1 MNLQKMFEMQK
12 ALDERII
19 KEKGLE
25 GQDLLPNLILA
36 LQVELA
42 ECANEWRGFKHWSNN
57 QKPRTKLSTTVGATP
72 ENASFFRCENDNCGE
87 HLSKKDFENLFDPD
101 YEECP
106 ICKVGHVNAFRD
118 KNPLLE
124 EYVDCLHF
132 ILSIG
137 NRLGYLKNNESVDGL
152 KRTTTKGTGVHAFMD
167 VFNAIVYLN
176 DEVICTTIID
186 NELAHYFYENLFS
199 LFNALGETLGFTPE
213 QIEAAYMEKN
223 AVNHQRQQEGY

>member
-12 ALDERII
+12 VLDDRII

-42 ECANEWRGFKHWSNN
+42 ECANEWRGFKHWSNDRE
-57 QKPRTKLSTTVGATP
+57 PRTKIERLCPTCDGTGDENHDINLQYLEEGHATEP
-72 ENASFFRCENDNCGE
+72 YSECRDCNGSGKIGE
-87 HLSKKDFENLFDPD
+87 S
-101 YEECP
+101 
-106 ICKVGHVNAFRD
+106 
-118 KNPLLE
+118 NPLLE

-137 NRLGYLKNNESVDGL
+137 NKLGLNSKKIISSIHLSYLSSTIGFNTERLFSSLMSTAYRLQVMNGKEVQFLDLCVSFFILGERLGFKW
-152 KRTTTKGTGVHAFMD
+152 
-167 VFNAIVYLN
+167 
-176 DEVICTTIID
+176 
-186 NELAHYFYENLFS
+186 
-199 LFNALGETLGFTPE
+199 E

>member
-12 ALDERII
+12 VLDDRII

-25 GQDLLPNLILA
+25 GQDLLPDLILA

-42 ECANEWRGFKHWSNN
+42 ECANEWRGFKHWSNDRE
-57 QKPRTKLSTTVGATP
+57 PRTKIERFCPTCDGTGDENHDINLQYLEEGHATEP
-72 ENASFFRCENDNCGE
+72 YSECRDCNGSGKIGE
-87 HLSKKDFENLFDPD
+87 S
-101 YEECP
+101 
-106 ICKVGHVNAFRD
+106 
-118 KNPLLE
+118 NPLLE

-137 NRLGYLKNNESVDGL
+137 NKLGLNSKKIISSIHLSYLSSTIGFNTERLFSSLMSTAYRLQVMNGKEAQFLDLCVSFFILGERLGFKW
-152 KRTTTKGTGVHAFMD
+152 
-167 VFNAIVYLN
+167 
-176 DEVICTTIID
+176 
-186 NELAHYFYENLFS
+186 
-199 LFNALGETLGFTPE
+199 E

>member
-12 ALDERII
+12 ALDDRII

-106 ICKVGHVNAFRD
+106 ICKVGCVTAFRD

-137 NRLGYLKNNESVDGL
+137 NRLGWNDNETIDDVVVQHLISEKGFDTAKTFSCLLSIAYGFHFSNVE
-152 KRTTTKGTGVHAFMD
+152 KRTY
-167 VFNAIVYLN
+167 I
-176 DEVICTTIID
+176 
-186 NELAHYFYENLFS
+186 S
-199 LFNALGETLGFTPE
+199 LFTTFFELGSKLGFKWE
-213 QIEAAYMEKN
+213 QIEAAYMDKN

>member
-12 ALDERII
+12 VLDERII

-42 ECANEWRGFKHWSNN
+42 ECANEWRGFKHWSNDRE
-57 QKPRTKLSTTVGATP
+57 PRVCAI
-72 ENASFFRCENDNCGE
+72 D
-87 HLSKKDFENLFDPD
+87 KKGQTAKE
-101 YEECP
+101 YY
-106 ICKVGHVNAFRD
+106 

-137 NRLGYLKNNESVDGL
+137 NRLGYLKNNESVDEL

-176 DEVICTTIID
+176 DEVICTTID
-186 NELAHYFYENLFS
+186 NELAHYNYENLFS

-223 AVNHQRQQEGY
+223 AVNHQRQQGGY

>member
-12 ALDERII
+12 VLDDRII
-19 KEKGLE
+19 KEKRLE

-57 QKPRTKLSTTVGATP
+57 QQPNLTKKVNCVDCYGSGDKNVRLLATP
-72 ENASFFRCENDNCGE
+72 RVT
-87 HLSKKDFENLFDPD
+87 
-101 YEECP
+101 CP
-106 ICKVGHVNAFRD
+106 VCHGSGKVID
-118 KNPLLE
+118 SYPLLE

-137 NRLGYLKNNESVDGL
+137 NRLDYNDSETINIILSK
-152 KRTTTKGTGVHAFMD
+152 
-167 VFNAIVYLN
+167 YLN
-176 DEVICTTIID
+176 IRGILNPKWLFSSLISTVAFTRQNYI
-186 NELAHYFYENLFS
+186 NLFIN
-199 LFNALGETLGFTPE
+199 FFTLGKRLGFTIE
-213 QIEAAYMEKN
+213 QIEAAYMDKN

>member
-1 MNLQKMFEMQK
+1 MFEMQK

-42 ECANEWRGFKHWSNN
+42 ECANEWRGFKHWSNDRE
-57 QKPRTKLSTTVGATP
+57 PRTCVI
-72 ENASFFRCENDNCGE
+72 D
-87 HLSKKDFENLFDPD
+87 KKGQTAKE
-101 YEECP
+101 YY
-106 ICKVGHVNAFRD
+106 

-137 NRLGYLKNNESVDGL
+137 NRLGWNDTDTIDDVVVQHLISDKGFDTAKTFSCLLSIAYGFHFSNVE
-152 KRTTTKGTGVHAFMD
+152 KRTY
-167 VFNAIVYLN
+167 I
-176 DEVICTTIID
+176 
-186 NELAHYFYENLFS
+186 S
-199 LFNALGETLGFTPE
+199 LFTTFFELGNKLGFKWE
-213 QIEAAYMEKN
+213 QIEAAYMDKN

>member
-1 MNLQKMFEMQK
+1 MNLEKMFEMQK

-42 ECANEWRGFKHWSNN
+42 ECANEWRNFKHWSNDRE
-57 QKPRTKLSTTVGATP
+57 PRTKHPLETSPNG
-72 ENASFFRCENDNCGE
+72 
-87 HLSKKDFENLFDPD
+87 
-101 YEECP
+101 
-106 ICKVGHVNAFRD
+106 AFR
-118 KNPLLE
+118 KGGNPLLE

-137 NRLGYLKNNESVDGL
+137 NRIGFNNDATIQQIMRRAEERELETNIGIVKAFSRLMSLVFGFYFWIENV
-152 KRTTTKGTGVHAFMD
+152 GTYVRF
-167 VFNAIVYLN
+167 FERFLN
-176 DEVICTTIID
+176 
-186 NELAHYFYENLFS
+186 
-199 LFNALGETLGFTPE
+199 LGEMLGFTPE

-223 AVNHQRQQEGY
+223 AVNHKRQQEGY

>member
-1 MNLQKMFEMQK
+1 MNLEKMFEMQK
-12 ALDERII
+12 ALDDRII

-42 ECANEWRGFKHWSNN
+42 ECANEWRGFKFWSNN
-57 QKPRTKLSTTVGATP
+57 QQPRTKLLTTARATS
-72 ENASFFRCENDNCGE
+72 ENASFFRCDNEECKK
-87 HLSKKDFENLFDPD
+87 HLKKDDFKNLFEPD

-106 ICKVGHVNAFRD
+106 ICKADSVTAFREA
-118 KNPLLE
+118 NPLLE

-137 NRLGYLKNNESVDGL
+137 NRIGYSNKNTKKLEEGTLRSNLDFVD
-152 KRTTTKGTGVHAFMD
+152 KVEVFSD
-167 VFNAIVYLN
+167 VFEAVAMVNEDISLSRLGPKASYAI
-176 DEVICTTIID
+176 
-186 NELAHYFYENLFS
+186 LFRR
-199 LFNALGETLGFTPE
+199 FNSLGEMLGFTPE

>member
-12 ALDERII
+12 VLDDRII

-42 ECANEWRGFKHWSNN
+42 ECANEWRGFKHWSNDRE
-57 QKPRTKLSTTVGATP
+57 PRNHCKLCQLIETP
-72 ENASFFRCENDNCGE
+72 
-87 HLSKKDFENLFDPD
+87 H
-101 YEECP
+101 
-106 ICKVGHVNAFRD
+106 ICQ
-118 KNPLLE
+118 NPLLE

-137 NRLGYLKNNESVDGL
+137 NQNKLKNEILYKLEIEVLCENEESTAGENEDISKQFIKIFSCACELYFVMGWNPDARDTYRHL
-152 KRTTTKGTGVHAFMD
+152 YRDFTK
-167 VFNAIVYLN
+167 
-176 DEVICTTIID
+176 
-186 NELAHYFYENLFS
+186 
-199 LFNALGETLGFTPE
+199 LGEMLSFTTE
-213 QIEAAYMEKN
+213 EIEAAYMEKN

>member
-1 MNLQKMFEMQK
+1 MNLQKMFEMQRV
-12 ALDERII
+12 LDERII

-42 ECANEWRGFKHWSNN
+42 ECANEWRGFKHWSNDRE
-57 QKPRTKLSTTVGATP
+57 PRICVI
-72 ENASFFRCENDNCGE
+72 D
-87 HLSKKDFENLFDPD
+87 KKGQTAKE
-101 YEECP
+101 YY
-106 ICKVGHVNAFRD
+106 

-137 NRLGYLKNNESVDGL
+137 NRIGINNDTAIQQIMRQAEERELETNIGIGKTFSHLISLVFGFYFSIDDWTYVRSFERFLNLGKL
-152 KRTTTKGTGVHAFMD
+152 
-167 VFNAIVYLN
+167 
-176 DEVICTTIID
+176 
-186 NELAHYFYENLFS
+186 
-199 LFNALGETLGFTPE
+199 LGFSSE
-213 QIEAAYMEKN
+213 QIEAAYMDKN

>member
-12 ALDERII
+12 TLDERII

-42 ECANEWRGFKHWSNN
+42 ECANEWRGFKHWSNDRE
-57 QKPRTKLSTTVGATP
+57 PRTKIEHFCPTCEGTGD
-72 ENASFFRCENDNCGE
+72 ENHDI
-87 HLSKKDFENLFDPD
+87 NLQ
-101 YEECP
+101 YLEE
-106 ICKVGHVNAFRD
+106 GHVAEPYSKCQDCNGSG
-118 KNPLLE
+118 KIGESNPLLE

-137 NRLGYLKNNESVDGL
+137 NRIGINND
-152 KRTTTKGTGVHAFMD
+152 
-167 VFNAIVYLN
+167 
-176 DEVICTTIID
+176 TTIQQIMRRAEERELETNISIGKAFSHLISLVFGFYFSID
-186 NELAHYFYENLFS
+186 DWTYVRSFERFLNLGK
-199 LFNALGETLGFTPE
+199 LLGFSSE

-223 AVNHQRQQEGY
+223 AVNHQRQKEGY

>member
-1 MNLQKMFEMQK
+1 MNLEKMFEMQK

-42 ECANEWRGFKHWSNN
+42 ECANEWRGFKHWSNDRE
-57 QKPRTKLSTTVGATP
+57 PRICVI
-72 ENASFFRCENDNCGE
+72 D
-87 HLSKKDFENLFDPD
+87 KKGQTAKE
-101 YEECP
+101 YY
-106 ICKVGHVNAFRD
+106 

-137 NRLGYLKNNESVDGL
+137 NRLGWNDTDTIDGVVVQHL
-152 KRTTTKGTGVHAFMD
+152 ISEKGFDTAKTFSCLLSIAYGFHFSNVEKRTY
-167 VFNAIVYLN
+167 I
-176 DEVICTTIID
+176 
-186 NELAHYFYENLFS
+186 S
-199 LFNALGETLGFTPE
+199 LFTTFFELGNKLGFKWE

>member
-12 ALDERII
+12 VLDERII

-57 QKPRTKLSTTVGATP
+57 QKPRTKVLTNVGATP
-72 ENASFFRCENDNCGE
+72 ENASFFRCENHYCGE
-87 HLSKKDFENLFDPD
+87 NLNKDDFKHLLDPD
-101 YEECP
+101 YEICP
-106 ICKVGHVNAFRD
+106 VCNVGDVTAFRD

-137 NRLGYLKNNESVDGL
+137 NKIGVKEYVPFKYIMLTNDI
-152 KRTTTKGTGVHAFMD
+152 TG
-167 VFNAIVYLN
+167 
-176 DEVICTTIID
+176 
-186 NELAHYFYENLFS
+186 
-199 LFNALGETLGFTPE
+199 LFNSIFKLIGQWDRLFLFIDHDPYHIVMYQFLQLGEVLGFTPE

>member
-12 ALDERII
+12 VLDERII

-42 ECANEWRGFKHWSNN
+42 ECANEWRGFKHWSNDRE
-57 QKPRTKLSTTVGATP
+57 PRTCVI
-72 ENASFFRCENDNCGE
+72 D
-87 HLSKKDFENLFDPD
+87 KKGQTAKE
-101 YEECP
+101 YY
-106 ICKVGHVNAFRD
+106 

-137 NRLGYLKNNESVDGL
+137 NRLGWNDTGTIDDVVVQHLISDKGFDTAKTFSCLLSISYGFHFSNVE
-152 KRTTTKGTGVHAFMD
+152 KRTY
-167 VFNAIVYLN
+167 I
-176 DEVICTTIID
+176 
-186 NELAHYFYENLFS
+186 S
-199 LFNALGETLGFTPE
+199 LFTTFFELGNKLGFKWE

>member
-1 MNLQKMFEMQK
+1 MNLEKMFEMQK
-12 ALDERII
+12 ALDDRII
-19 KEKGLE
+19 EEKGLE
-25 GQDLLPNLILA
+25 GQNLLPNLILA

-42 ECANEWRGFKHWSNN
+42 ECANEWRGFKFWSNN

-72 ENASFFRCENDNCGE
+72 ENAAFFKCENDDCGE
-87 HLSKKDFENLFDPD
+87 YLSKEDFRNLFESD

-106 ICKVGHVNAFRD
+106 ICNVGYVNAFRD

-137 NRLGYLKNNESVDGL
+137 NRIGYSNKN
-152 KRTTTKGTGVHAFMD
+152 TKKLEEGTLRSNLDVADQVGVFSD
-167 VFNAIVYLN
+167 VFEAIAMV
-176 DEVICTTIID
+176 
-186 NELAHYFYENLFS
+186 NEDISLSRLGPKASYALLFRR
-199 LFNALGETLGFTPE
+199 FNTLGKMLGFTPD

>member
-12 ALDERII
+12 VLDDRII

-72 ENASFFRCENDNCGE
+72 ENASFFRCENHYCGKYVNKDDFK
-87 HLSKKDFENLFDPD
+87 HLLDPD
-101 YEECP
+101 YEICP
-106 ICKVGHVNAFRD
+106 VCNAAYVTAFRD

-137 NRLGYLKNNESVDGL
+137 NRLGWNDTDTIDGVVVQHL
-152 KRTTTKGTGVHAFMD
+152 ISEKGFDTAKTFSCLLSIAYGFHFSNVEKRTY
-167 VFNAIVYLN
+167 I
-176 DEVICTTIID
+176 
-186 NELAHYFYENLFS
+186 S
-199 LFNALGETLGFTPE
+199 LFTTFFELGSKLGFKWE
-213 QIEAAYMEKN
+213 QIEAAYMDKN
-223 AVNHQRQQEGY
+223 AINHQRQQEGY

>member
-12 ALDERII
+12 VLDDRII

-72 ENASFFRCENDNCGE
+72 ENASFFRCENHYCGKYVNKDDFK
-87 HLSKKDFENLFDPD
+87 HLLDPD
-101 YEECP
+101 YEICP
-106 ICKVGHVNAFRD
+106 VCNVGDVTAFRD

-137 NRLGYLKNNESVDGL
+137 NRLGWNDTDTIDGVVVQHL
-152 KRTTTKGTGVHAFMD
+152 ISEKGFDTAKTFSCLLSIAYGFHFSNVEKRTY
-167 VFNAIVYLN
+167 I
-176 DEVICTTIID
+176 
-186 NELAHYFYENLFS
+186 S
-199 LFNALGETLGFTPE
+199 LFTTFFELGSKLGFKWE
-213 QIEAAYMEKN
+213 QIEAAYMDKN
-223 AVNHQRQQEGY
+223 AINHQRQQEGY

>member
-1 MNLQKMFEMQK
+1 MNLQKMFDMQK

-42 ECANEWRGFKHWSNN
+42 ECANEWRGFKHWSNDRE
-57 QKPRTKLSTTVGATP
+57 PRTKIEHFCPTCEGTGD
-72 ENASFFRCENDNCGE
+72 ENHDINLQYLEEGHAAEPYSKCQDCNGSGKIGE
-87 HLSKKDFENLFDPD
+87 S
-101 YEECP
+101 
-106 ICKVGHVNAFRD
+106 
-118 KNPLLE
+118 NPLLE

-137 NRLGYLKNNESVDGL
+137 NRIGYSNKN
-152 KRTTTKGTGVHAFMD
+152 TKKLEGGTLRSNLDVADQVGVFSD
-167 VFNAIVYLN
+167 VFEAIAMV
-176 DEVICTTIID
+176 
-186 NELAHYFYENLFS
+186 NEDISLSRLGPKASYAILFRRFNS
-199 LFNALGETLGFTPE
+199 LGKMLGFTPD
-213 QIEAAYMEKN
+213 QIEAAYMDKN

>member
-12 ALDERII
+12 VLDDRII

-57 QKPRTKLSTTVGATP
+57 REPRTKIEHFCSTCDGTGDENHDINLQYLEEGHATEP
-72 ENASFFRCENDNCGE
+72 YSECQDCNGSGKLGE
-87 HLSKKDFENLFDPD
+87 T
-101 YEECP
+101 
-106 ICKVGHVNAFRD
+106 
-118 KNPLLE
+118 NPLLE

-137 NRLGYLKNNESVDGL
+137 NRIGFNNDATIQQIMRRAEERELETNIVIV
-152 KRTTTKGTGVHAFMD
+152 KAFSRLMSL
-167 VFNAIVYLN
+167 VFGFYFWIENAATYVRFFERFLN
-176 DEVICTTIID
+176 
-186 NELAHYFYENLFS
+186 
-199 LFNALGETLGFTPE
+199 LGEMLGFTPE
-213 QIEAAYMEKN
+213 QIEAAYMDKN

>member
-42 ECANEWRGFKHWSNN
+42 ECANEWRGFKHWSNDRE
-57 QKPRTKLSTTVGATP
+57 PRICVIDKKGQ
-72 ENASFFRCENDNCGE
+72 NAKE
-87 HLSKKDFENLFDPD
+87 
-101 YEECP
+101 YY
-106 ICKVGHVNAFRD
+106 

-137 NRLGYLKNNESVDGL
+137 NRIGYSNKN
-152 KRTTTKGTGVHAFMD
+152 TKKLEGGTLRSNLDVADQVGVFSD
-167 VFNAIVYLN
+167 VFEAIAMV
-176 DEVICTTIID
+176 
-186 NELAHYFYENLFS
+186 NEDISLSRLGPKASYAILFRRFNS
-199 LFNALGETLGFTPE
+199 LGKMLGFTPE
-213 QIEAAYMEKN
+213 QIEAAYMDKN

>member
-12 ALDERII
+12 ELDERII

-42 ECANEWRGFKHWSNN
+42 ECANEWRGFKHWSNDRE
-57 QKPRTKLSTTVGATP
+57 PRTKHPLEVSPNG
-72 ENASFFRCENDNCGE
+72 
-87 HLSKKDFENLFDPD
+87 
-101 YEECP
+101 
-106 ICKVGHVNAFRD
+106 AFRRGG
-118 KNPLLE
+118 NPLLE

-137 NRLGYLKNNESVDGL
+137 NRLGYLKNNESVDEL

-176 DEVICTTIID
+176 DEVICTTID
-186 NELAHYFYENLFS
+186 NELAHYNYENLFS

>member
-12 ALDERII
+12 VLDDRII

-42 ECANEWRGFKHWSNN
+42 ECANEWRGFKHWSNDRE
-57 QKPRTKLSTTVGATP
+57 PRICVI
-72 ENASFFRCENDNCGE
+72 D
-87 HLSKKDFENLFDPD
+87 KKGQTAKE
-101 YEECP
+101 YY
-106 ICKVGHVNAFRD
+106 

-137 NRLGYLKNNESVDGL
+137 NRLDYNDSETINIILSK
-152 KRTTTKGTGVHAFMD
+152 
-167 VFNAIVYLN
+167 YLN
-176 DEVICTTIID
+176 IRGILNPKWLFSSLISTVAFTRRNYI
-186 NELAHYFYENLFS
+186 NLFIN
-199 LFNALGETLGFTPE
+199 FFTLGKRLGFTIE

>member
-42 ECANEWRGFKHWSNN
+42 ECANEWRGFKHWSNDRE
-57 QKPRTKLSTTVGATP
+57 PRTKIEHFCPTCDGTGDENHDINLQYLEEEHATEP
-72 ENASFFRCENDNCGE
+72 YSECQDCNGSGKLGE
-87 HLSKKDFENLFDPD
+87 T
-101 YEECP
+101 
-106 ICKVGHVNAFRD
+106 
-118 KNPLLE
+118 NPLLE

-137 NRLGYLKNNESVDGL
+137 NRLDYNDSETINIILSK
-152 KRTTTKGTGVHAFMD
+152 
-167 VFNAIVYLN
+167 YLN
-176 DEVICTTIID
+176 IRGILNPKWLFSSLISTVAFTRQNYI
-186 NELAHYFYENLFS
+186 NLFIN
-199 LFNALGETLGFTPE
+199 FFTLGKRLGFTIE

>member
-1 MNLQKMFEMQK
+1 MNLEKMFEMQK
-12 ALDERII
+12 ALDDRII

-42 ECANEWRGFKHWSNN
+42 ECANEWRGFKHWSND
-57 QKPRTKLSTTVGATP
+57 QEPRICVI
-72 ENASFFRCENDNCGE
+72 D
-87 HLSKKDFENLFDPD
+87 KKGQTAKE
-101 YEECP
+101 YY
-106 ICKVGHVNAFRD
+106 

-137 NRLGYLKNNESVDGL
+137 NRIGFNNDATIQQIIKRSKEREVETNIGIGKAFSHLMSLVFGFYFSIEDEGTYVRSFERFLNLGK
-152 KRTTTKGTGVHAFMD
+152 M
-167 VFNAIVYLN
+167 
-176 DEVICTTIID
+176 
-186 NELAHYFYENLFS
+186 
-199 LFNALGETLGFTPE
+199 LGFTPE

-223 AVNHQRQQEGY
+223 AVNHQRQKEGY